1 MPNILGL
8 IQVVLEAGLIPNN
21 LAILLFCSL
30 IILAPSCN
38 TSGSSNILGFII
50 IPLID
55 TPINGSFLANCSV
68 TSPKNGKELY
78 VA

>member
-8 IQVVLEAGLIPNN
+8 IQVVLDAGLIPSK

-30 IILAPSCN
+30 IISAPLRRIFSFN
-38 TSGSSNILGFII
+38 NISGFII

-68 TSPKNGKELY
+68 TSPKKGKELY